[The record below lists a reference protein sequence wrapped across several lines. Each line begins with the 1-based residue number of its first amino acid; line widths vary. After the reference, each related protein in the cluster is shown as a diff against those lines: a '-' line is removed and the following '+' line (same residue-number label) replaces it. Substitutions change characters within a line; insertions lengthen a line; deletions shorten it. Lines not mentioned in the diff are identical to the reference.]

1 MSRVWAVG
9 DPICE
14 HRDQRWRIGTVAHV
28 DKWAVTIR
36 WAGAEHLVYRSPSD
50 TALVDP
56 DTVPIDARHWV
67 PAKVRDQLV
76 RQEAARRLR
85 AMWDALPLDSFAS
98 PLSVADDLDA
108 LLDPCAD
115 RYAAAAR
122 ALLAPAPQPATTEAT
137 R

>member
-56 DTVPIDARHWV
+56 DTVPIDERHWV
-67 PAKVRDQLV
+67 PAQVRDQLV
-76 RQEAARRLR
+76 RQEAAGRL
-85 AMWDALPLDSFAS
+85 AAVLELVS
-98 PLSVADDLDA
+98 PSTTVERLYTRLADEA
-108 LLDPCAD
+108 DPAGG
-115 RYAAAAR
+115 AAAAVAR
-122 ALLAPAPQPATTEAT
+122 VLLAPAPQPATTP
-137 R
+137 